1 MALFDFLKSKRDEQE
16 ALALQ
21 QQVASL
27 KEEVA
32 SEGKKKEELLLQ
44 VQKLNNQISE
54 KTKEIEDLEAQKK
67 KTQKDVD
74 DQQSSYDKLLS
85 LLQTSTKRIRSLRS
99 TSDSKLIDLNSKY
112 LVALDEDDFNELS
125 SYYEL
130 KEENES
136 LSQKKKTIEEE
147 LCKIES
153 AIKIQEDKNVTLQQ
167 QMSVEELNRDELR
180 SQIVELENQK
190 NEITDLKQDREK
202 IKKQV
207 KKLKD
212 TYESLDRVLKAS
224 ARQVRCLPSSSFA
237 PLVSLYD
244 KYLVSL
250 DEEDF
255 QELSKYYSL
264 KEENEAFCEKKEQRE
279 KSLQDVENKI
289 KDANN
294 ELVQLREDL
303 VKQRDYNHS
312 YEVECVK
319 SEVSKY
325 SNELNEIKKDID
337 GYLRTHKD
345 KMRFEMMHEIYQ
357 RFTAC
362 EDGALRALRENLD
375 GVNLSEL
382 QENMWEDR
390 KIVRNACFIQEDR
403 ILCNV
408 QRICEEFIQLNI
420 YKLTKEMKTSDW
432 ESVKLKIGSMIQ
444 VVEFLLYSYD
454 YRPSKYYFESLYNI
468 LEAKYI
474 RIQKQELEREKEREE
489 REAQR
494 EYERAI
500 KKALK
505 DEEKAQEALEKKKRE
520 LADEQTQEKIL
531 KLQEQIQGLEKA
543 LVDARELR
551 ERAMSMAQQTKI
563 GYVYVISN
571 IGSFG
576 KDVYK
581 IGMTRRL
588 DPMERVLELSNASV
602 PFPFDVH
609 TFIYSEDAPA
619 LEADLHRIFDS
630 KKVNSINYRK
640 EYFHVTLDE
649 IKEALAKRGVDAKF
663 VDEPDAFQY
672 RESISN
678 HKNQVF
684 FYQ

>member
-27 KEEVA
+27 KEEVT

-74 DQQSSYDKLLS
+74 DQQSIYDKLLS

-99 TSDSKLIDLNSKY
+99 ASDSKLIDFNSKY
-112 LVALDEDDFNELS
+112 LVALDEDDYNELS

-130 KEENES
+130 KEENEF
-136 LSQKKKTIEEE
+136 LIQKKKEFEQE
-147 LCKIES
+147 LHKIEGAKKNLEDAT
-153 AIKIQEDKNVTLQQ
+153 AILQQ
-167 QMSVEELNRDELR
+167 QVSAEESKRDELR

-212 TYESLDRVLKAS
+212 TYENLDRVLKAS
-224 ARQVRCLPSSSFA
+224 TRQVRCIPSSSFA

-279 KSLQDVENKI
+279 KTLQDVEKKI

-319 SEVSKY
+319 REISKY

-390 KIVRNACFIQEDR
+390 KIVKNACFIQEDR

-454 YRPSKYYFESLYNI
+454 YRPSRYYFESLYNI
-468 LEAKYI
+468 LEAKFI

-619 LEADLHRIFDS
+619 LEADLHRFFDS

-672 RESISN
+672 RESTRWRN
-678 HKNQVF
+678 
-684 FYQ
+684 

>member
-1 MALFDFLKSKRDEQE
+1 MALFDFLKSKKDEQN
-16 ALALQ
+16 AIALQ
-21 QQVASL
+21 QQIVSL
-27 KEEVA
+27 KEEVS
-32 SEGKKKEELLLQ
+32 SEEKKKEELLSQ
-44 VQKLNNQISE
+44 VHELKKQI
-54 KTKEIEDLEAQKK
+54 KDRTKEIVDLEAMKE
-67 KTQKDVD
+67 KTQKDVE
-74 DQQSSYDKLLS
+74 DQKSLYDKLLS
-85 LLQTSTKRIRSLRS
+85 LLQASTTEIRSIRS
-99 TSDSKLIDLNSKY
+99 SSDGVLADFDSDY
-112 LVALDEDDFNELS
+112 LVALNENDFQELS
-125 SYYEL
+125 SFYEL
-130 KEENES
+130 KAKNES
-136 LSQKKKTIEEE
+136 LIKKKKECEQELHRMEGEKKNIEDTI
-147 LCKIES
+147 
-153 AIKIQEDKNVTLQQ
+153 ATLQQ
-167 QMSVEELNRDELR
+167 QVSAGESKRAELK

-190 NEITDLKQDREK
+190 NEIVDLKQDKDK

-212 TYESLDRVLKAS
+212 TYDDLDRVLKS
-224 ARQVRCLPSSSFA
+224 STVQVRCLPSSSFA

-250 DEEDF
+250 DDEDF
-255 QELSKYYSL
+255 QELTRYYSL
-264 KEENEAFCEKKEQRE
+264 KEENEAFCKNKEQRE
-279 KSLQDVENKI
+279 KTLQDVEKKI

-319 SEVSKY
+319 REISKY

-362 EDGALRALRENLD
+362 EDGALRALRENLN

-390 KIVRNACFIQEDR
+390 KIVRNACLIQEDR

-505 DEEKAQEALEKKKRE
+505 DEERAQEALEKKKRE
-520 LADEQTQEKIL
+520 LAEEETQEKIL

-543 LVDARELR
+543 LNDARELR

-588 DPMERVLELSNASV
+588 DPMERILELSNASV

-630 KKVNSINYRK
+630 KKVNTINYRK

-649 IKEALAKRGVDAKF
+649 IKSALAKRGVDANF
-663 VDEPDAFQY
+663 IDEPDAFQY
-672 RESISN
+672 RESMMKYN
-678 HKNQVF
+678 NQDLW
-684 FYQ
+684 